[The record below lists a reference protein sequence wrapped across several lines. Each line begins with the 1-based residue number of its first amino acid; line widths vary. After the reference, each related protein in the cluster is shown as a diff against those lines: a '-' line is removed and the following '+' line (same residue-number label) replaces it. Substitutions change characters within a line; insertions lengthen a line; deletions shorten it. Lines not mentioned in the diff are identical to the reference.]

1 MRWLRT
7 LTVILLVAV
16 LAACGGDD
24 DGGGAEDGGEGAAI
38 SLAETSLGSAVVD
51 AEGMT
56 LYLFVPDGQGES
68 TCYDDCEANWPPL
81 TGAASAGEGLDES
94 LLGSVERTDGTTQVT
109 YNGWPLYYFANDAAA
124 GDVNGQGVNDVWFA
138 VDAGGNAIG

>member
-1 MRWLRT
+1 MRRLRT

-24 DGGGAEDGGEGAAI
+24 DGGAEDAGDGTAI
-38 SLAETSLGSAVVD
+38 TLAETSLGSVLVD
-51 AEGMT
+51 AAGMT

-81 TGAASAGEGLDES
+81 TGAASAGDGVDES
-94 LLGSVERTDGTTQVT
+94 MLGSVERTDGTTQVT
-109 YNGWPLYYFANDAAA
+109 YNGWPLYYFATDAAA
-124 GDVNGQGVNDVWFA
+124 GDVNGQGVNGVWFA
-138 VDAGGNAIG
+138 VDAAGNAIG

>member
-1 MRWLRT
+1 MRRLRT
-7 LTVILLVAV
+7 SMVVLLVAV

-24 DGGGAEDGGEGAAI
+24 DGGAEDGGDGAAI
-38 SLAETSLGSAVVD
+38 ALAETSLGSVVVD

-56 LYLFVPDGQGES
+56 LYLFVPDGQAES

-109 YNGWPLYYFANDAAA
+109 YNGWPLYYFATDAAA
-124 GDVNGQGVNDVWFA
+124 GDVNGQGVNGVWFV
-138 VDAGGNAIG
+138 VDAAGNAIG